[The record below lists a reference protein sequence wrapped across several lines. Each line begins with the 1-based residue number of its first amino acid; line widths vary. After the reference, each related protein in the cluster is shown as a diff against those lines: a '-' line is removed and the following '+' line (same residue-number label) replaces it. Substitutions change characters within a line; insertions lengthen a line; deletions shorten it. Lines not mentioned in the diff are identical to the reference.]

1 VPALS
6 HPFQERVDPARHP
19 VQRTRHGQERPGLRF
34 NLLTET
40 STERQDTRG
49 PVLSSEIL
57 AISQGPG
64 LLPVFP
70 PRYHLFLKQHNGGIP
85 NRRRIS
91 IAGHWDGTDLFD
103 IFYGVHYPDPLF
115 DVVKCGKEFPEY
127 TARQLLPIGET
138 AGSSLVCVDLSQPG
152 TEPIVYLDVADSED
166 PLTRRAYFVANDIF
180 EFCSRLQA

>member
-1 VPALS
+1 MANISL
-6 HPFQERVDPARHP
+6 ERTGPRVSDADLDDAE
-19 VQRTRHGQERPGLRF
+19 QRLG
-34 NLLTET
+34 
-40 STERQDTRG
+40 
-49 PVLSSEIL
+49 V
-57 AISQGPG
+57 
-64 LLPVFP
+64 VFP
-70 PRYHLFLKQHNGGIP
+70 PRYHLFLKQHNGGTP
-85 NRRRIS
+85 NRRRMS